1 MKALQIHLNSFL
13 IIFKF
18 KVLWEWHYR
27 RRTKRGNLMPFIN
40 EMAGCRD
47 AQSYQYQR
55 SDPCQFR
62 TRCRCSDL
70 EITELILH
78 RYNALR
84 GVAGG
89 QRATE
94 ISTLIIYVR
103 VSTVSARVC
112 ICIDSGRGRKGQSF
126 SRYPFVDM
134 HEEKVLLLG
143 TKFR

>member
-1 MKALQIHLNSFL
+1 
-13 IIFKF
+13 
-18 KVLWEWHYR
+18 
-27 RRTKRGNLMPFIN
+27 MPFIN

-103 VSTVSARVC
+103 VSTVSARVLHLHRFREREK
-112 ICIDSGRGRKGQSF
+112 GTVVLALPLRG
-126 SRYPFVDM
+126 YA
-134 HEEKVLLLG
+134 
-143 TKFR
+143 